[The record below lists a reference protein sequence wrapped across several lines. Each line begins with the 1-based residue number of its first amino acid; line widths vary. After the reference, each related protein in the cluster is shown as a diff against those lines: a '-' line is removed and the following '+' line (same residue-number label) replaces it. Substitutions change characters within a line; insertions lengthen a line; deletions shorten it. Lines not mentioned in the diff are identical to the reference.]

1 MTRRQRALFI
11 LFVWIAVYPGV
22 LLFAELVGWL
32 APNAPVWLRI
42 LLSTA
47 VTVPTISLVVLP
59 RVTRLVA
66 AAKGQTVAEL
76 KRAEAQAAEAAE

>member
-1 MTRRQRALFI
+1 MTRSQRLLFI
-11 LFVWIAVYPGV
+11 LLVWLAVYPGV
-22 LLFAELVGWL
+22 LIFAELVAWI
-32 APNAPVWLRI
+32 APGAPVWLRI

-66 AAKGQTVAEL
+66 AAKGQSVADL
-76 KRAEAQAAEAAE
+76 KRAEAAAAEPG

>member
-1 MTRRQRALFI
+1 MSRSQRLLFI
-11 LFVWIAVYPGV
+11 LFVWLAVYPGV
-22 LLFAELVGWL
+22 LVFAELVGWL
-32 APNAPVWLRI
+32 APDAPVWLRI

-66 AAKGQTVAEL
+66 AAQGQSVADL
-76 KRAEAQAAEAAE
+76 KRAEAAAAERA